1 MVSLQAEGISTPE
14 ILALNMIMSLSVPT
28 LTATLPLM
36 SRMFLLGREEL
47 HGQLRIF
54 HKGNSLLVFV
64 FV

>member
-1 MVSLQAEGISTPE
+1 VVSLQAEGISTPE
-14 ILALNMIMSLSVPT
+14 ILALNMIMSLSVTTPHCYFAPGVT
-28 LTATLPLM
+28 NVFT
-36 SRMFLLGREEL
+36 GREEL